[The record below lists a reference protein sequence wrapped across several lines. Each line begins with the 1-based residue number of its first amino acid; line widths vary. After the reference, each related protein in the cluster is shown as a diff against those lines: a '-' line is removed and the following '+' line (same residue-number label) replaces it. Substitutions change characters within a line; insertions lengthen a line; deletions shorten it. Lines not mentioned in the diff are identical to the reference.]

1 MTTQLAEREVV
12 PAGWGALGGTPRFLR
27 LRPFP
32 APHSLPLTS
41 RTQEPTGGPLSPK
54 PEQHSRDV
62 CLRLGAWLG
71 GGEKV
76 RPPPQPPKWVGVRL
90 AGALALSGTR
100 YGTDGLCAILM
111 LIILPSD
118 TCLFL

>member
-76 RPPPQPPKWVGVRL
+76 RPPPSTTKMGGGQ
-90 AGALALSGTR
+90 AGRSPCVVWHQVWDRRTLR
-100 YGTDGLCAILM
+100 Y
-111 LIILPSD
+111 SD
-118 TCLFL
+118 ANYFTK